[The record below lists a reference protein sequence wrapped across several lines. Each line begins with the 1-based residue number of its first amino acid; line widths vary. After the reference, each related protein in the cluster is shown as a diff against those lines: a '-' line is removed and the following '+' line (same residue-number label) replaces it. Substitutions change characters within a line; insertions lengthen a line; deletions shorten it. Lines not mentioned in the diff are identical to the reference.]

1 MPVKNPGEP
10 AAQIELALYEK
21 TGANSAKGQYS
32 IMIRKAVDY
41 IRSNQVSL
49 DSDESVQQLISNV
62 TN

>member
-21 TGANSAKGQYS
+21 TGANSSKGQYS
-32 IMIRKAVDY
+32 IMIRKAVEY

-49 DSDESVQQLISNV
+49 ENDESV
-62 TN
+62 